1 MQPDITYDIDGDG
14 VVSQKDY
21 FIAQKFDFNQD
32 GILDSQEKQVCL
44 NALKNGYENNF
55 IFGLDKQLASINRTV
70 KQSELMKHRVFQKNG
85 KIV

>member
-14 VVSQKDY
+14 AVSQKDY
-21 FIAQKFDFNQD
+21 FIALKFDSNQD

-55 IFGLDKQLASINRTV
+55 IFGLDR
-70 KQSELMKHRVFQKNG
+70 
-85 KIV
+85 